1 MPDRHFKIN
10 LNIKTHIYFKINNIP
25 TYEYFIVLVKKKFLI
40 KIYIPIWLY
49 IIIIF
54 SRESINESCKL

>member
-25 TYEYFIVLVKKKFLI
+25 TYEYFIVLVKKKI
-40 KIYIPIWLY
+40 SNKNIHTYIL
-49 IIIIF
+49 
-54 SRESINESCKL
+54 L